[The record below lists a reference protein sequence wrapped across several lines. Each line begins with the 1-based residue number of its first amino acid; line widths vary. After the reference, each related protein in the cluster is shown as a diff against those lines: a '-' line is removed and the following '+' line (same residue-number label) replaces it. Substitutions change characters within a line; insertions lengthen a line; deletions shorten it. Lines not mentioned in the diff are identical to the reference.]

1 MAQFSRRTILAATDL
16 LTDRTHSGIDRFALE
31 HGLEAIAQGASKVD
45 KTNAIGKYLVQ
56 NPLVNNDYGEN
67 LSDSV
72 VIATLKTAI
81 DRSSSEYPFVFR
93 FADFQAN
100 FAALHRGLERDG
112 FTVEDGTLRRILPG
126 MIDLPAADDEVH
138 LLLDRFGLLVPRGHL
153 DQGITAHVRGQWA
166 AANAQFRTF
175 IESLLDEIAFRSPA
189 QPGGCPAAGHAR
201 RQWLA
206 NVTPPFFIASLNE
219 WSHDG
224 KGFFEAFFRRLHP
237 EGSHPGLSDEEDST
251 FRFHLVLLV
260 GRHLLR
266 RLQTMVGRP

>member
-16 LTDRTHSGIDRFALE
+16 LTDRTHSGIDPFALE

-153 DQGITAHVRGQWA
+153 DQGIMPMCTVGSGR
-166 AANAQFRTF
+166 
-175 IESLLDEIAFRSPA
+175 
-189 QPGGCPAAGHAR
+189 
-201 RQWLA
+201 
-206 NVTPPFFIASLNE
+206 PPMRNS
-219 WSHDG
+219 
-224 KGFFEAFFRRLHP
+224 
-237 EGSHPGLSDEEDST
+237 GLSSKVSST
-251 FRFHLVLLV
+251 K
-260 GRHLLR
+260 
-266 RLQTMVGRP
+266 

>member
-1 MAQFSRRTILAATDL
+1 MAQFSRRTILAAADL
-16 LTDRTHSGIDRFALE
+16 LADRTNSGIDRFALE
-31 HGLEAIAQGASKVD
+31 HGLEAVAQGPSKLD
-45 KTNAIGKYLVQ
+45 KTNAIGRYLIQ
-56 NPLVNNDYGEN
+56 NPLVSDEYGEN

-72 VIATLKTAI
+72 VIAIIQGAI
-81 DRSSSEYPFVFR
+81 ERSSSGYPVVFNS
-93 FADFQAN
+93 ADYEVS
-100 FAALHRGLERDG
+100 FAALHHGLKRDG

-175 IESLLDEIAFRSPA
+175 IESLLDEIAVRAPT
-189 QPGGCPAAGHAR
+189 QRGGYPAAGHAR

-206 NVTPPFFIASLNE
+206 NVAPPFFIAGLNE